1 MNAKLYNV
9 PMNIKYLLKDNNITP
24 TKQRLEIAE
33 LIFVKDQHFTAVQL
47 IEKIKDNKLPIS
59 QATVY
64 NTLCLFESTGLLKTI
79 NLQNDCKFYDTNLH
93 SHHHIYN
100 TSTNTLTDIGN
111 DKIEFSK
118 IPDIPGHLELEQT
131 EVLIKVKNK

>member
-1 MNAKLYNV
+1 
-9 PMNIKYLLKDNNITP
+9 MNIEHLLKVNKITP

-33 LIFVKDQHFTAVQL
+33 LIFSKDQHFTAVQL
-47 IEKIKDNKLPIS
+47 IEKVRNNELPIS

-100 TSTNTLTDIGN
+100 TSTNVLTDISN
-111 DKIEFSK
+111 NKIEFSK
-118 IPDIPGHLELEQT
+118 IPNIPDHLELEQT
-131 EVLIKVKNK
+131 EVLIKVKIK

>member
-1 MNAKLYNV
+1 
-9 PMNIKYLLKDNNITP
+9 MNIKHLLKDKSITP

-33 LIFVKDQHFTAVQL
+33 LVFAKDQHFTAVQL
-47 IEKIKDNKLPIS
+47 IEQVRDKKLPIS
-59 QATVY
+59 QATIY

-79 NLQNDCKFYDTNLH
+79 DLQNDCKFYDTNLH

-100 TSTNTLTDIGN
+100 TSTNVLTDISTE
-111 DKIEFSK
+111 KIEFSK
-118 IPDIPGHLELEQT
+118 IPNIPAHLELEQT

>member
-1 MNAKLYNV
+1 
-9 PMNIKYLLKDNNITP
+9 MNIEHLLKVNKITP

-33 LIFVKDQHFTAVQL
+33 LIFSKDQHFTAVQL
-47 IEKIKDNKLPIS
+47 IEKIRNNELPIS

-100 TSTNTLTDIGN
+100 TSTNVLTDISN
-111 DKIEFSK
+111 NKIEFSK
-118 IPDIPGHLELEQT
+118 IPNIPDHLELEHT

>member
-1 MNAKLYNV
+1 MATLFN
-9 PMNIKYLLKDNNITP
+9 
-24 TKQRLEIAE
+24 TK
-33 LIFVKDQHFTAVQL
+33 
-47 IEKIKDNKLPIS
+47 IS
-59 QATVY
+59 QTY
-64 NTLCLFESTGLLKTI
+64 EGLLKTI

-100 TSTNTLTDIGN
+100 TSTNVLTDISN

-118 IPDIPGHLELEQT
+118 IPNIPAHLELEHA

>member
-1 MNAKLYNV
+1 
-9 PMNIKYLLKDNNITP
+9 MNIKYLLKDKSINP

-33 LIFVKDQHFTAVQL
+33 LVFAKDQHFTAVQL
-47 IEKIKDNKLPIS
+47 IEQVRDKKLPIS

-79 NLQNDCKFYDTNLH
+79 DLQNDCKFYDTNLH

-100 TSTNTLTDIGN
+100 TSTNVITDISN

-118 IPDIPGHLELEQT
+118 IPNIPAHLELEQA

>member
-1 MNAKLYNV
+1 
-9 PMNIKYLLKDNNITP
+9 MNIEHLLKVNKITP

-33 LIFVKDQHFTAVQL
+33 LIFSKDQHFTAVQL
-47 IEKIKDNKLPIS
+47 IEKVRNNELPIS

-79 NLQNDCKFYDTNLH
+79 NLQNDCKFYDTNLN

-100 TSTNTLTDIGN
+100 TSTNVLTDISN

-118 IPDIPGHLELEQT
+118 IPNIPAHLELEHA